1 MSAVTQNTKNRDHN
15 TDDDDDHDDENVP
28 LSTFVH
34 PATTMTIACGM
45 VSPTDDEEEHGEVQ
59 FVDVN
64 NNNNNNSSY
73 SPPYVEV
80 DGEINNNNNNNSNHT
95 TNHSFV
101 GCEPLEITQR
111 GHAGHSSSS
120 ASASSYETAIE
131 DGDNRNDDDDEI
143 DDDED
148 ERIPLTLC
156 GYRLGSVPSL
166 RKVALYLSLW
176 VNVLITATKLY
187 AYIQTKSLSVL
198 AALLDSILD
207 LVSQGVLAYTEHH
220 SSKERSTAFYPAGA
234 SRLEAIG
241 VLGIAALMG
250 LASFEVLKDSITVLA
265 KNVPDINLADTS
277 NNMASFYSMLAIVFV
292 KICLFL
298 LCKRAANGRTILRNA
313 TTSSTTVTVDMEA
326 NSAVQSGTG
335 GGGGGTAGGGE
346 TANATTILQLSD
358 PTLDALAQDHFN
370 DALSNS
376 VAAIALFCAL
386 RNAKLWYLDPIGAI
400 LISVYILY
408 SWFAMGREQIQQLI
422 GKSAPPEFIEEL
434 TEIARVFD
442 ERILEVDVVRAYHFG
457 PKFLVEMEIV
467 MSKTTLLAESHDVGM
482 ELQYEIEARE
492 EVERC
497 FVHIDYEQRPYDEHV
512 VSKVPELREKYRPKA
527 QQSGGRESSV

>member
-1 MSAVTQNTKNRDHN
+1 MSAETSQRNNRN
-15 TDDDDDHDDENVP
+15 SNNNNDDDTVP
-28 LSTFVH
+28 LPISSVH
-34 PATTMTIACGM
+34 PTTTMTIAYGM
-45 VSPTDDEEEHGEVQ
+45 LSPTDDEEDGDVQ
-59 FVDVN
+59 FVGIPN
-64 NNNNNNSSY
+64 NHHHYHDLSSPSPHVQVNNNNSS
-73 SPPYVEV
+73 
-80 DGEINNNNNNNSNHT
+80 NNQNTNSA
-95 TNHSFV
+95 NHSFA
-101 GCEPLEITQR
+101 GCEPLEITQQHR
-111 GHAGHSSSS
+111 AVQGHSSS
-120 ASASSYETAIE
+120 ASASSYGTAIDE
-131 DGDNRNDDDDEI
+131 GNGDNNNEDDDDDN
-143 DDDED
+143 DD
-148 ERIPLTLC
+148 RIPLTLC
-156 GYRLGSVPSL
+156 GYRLGSAPSL
-166 RKVALYLSLW
+166 RKIALYLSLW
-176 VNVLITATKLY
+176 VNVIITATKLY
-187 AYIQTKSLSVL
+187 AYIETKSLSVL

-220 SSKERSTAFYPAGA
+220 SSKDRSTAFYPAGA

-250 LASFEVLKDSITVLA
+250 LASFEVLKDSITVLV
-265 KNVPDINLADTS
+265 KNVPDINLADS
-277 NNMASFYSMLAIVFV
+277 KNNMTSFYSMLAIVFV
-292 KICLFL
+292 KIGLYF

-313 TTSSTTVTVDMEA
+313 TTSSTTVTIDMEG
-326 NSAVQSGTG
+326 NSAVQSGTDG
-335 GGGGGTAGGGE
+335 GGGGFGTAGGGD
-346 TANATTILQLSD
+346 TANATAILQMAD

-408 SWFAMGREQIQQLI
+408 SWFAMGKEQIQQLI